1 MAVIDRQT
9 VQPSTAR
16 VSGLLAGAVLIVGA
30 ILLGSS
36 SVGVPIL
43 ILTLFLGAL
52 ALVFAQPAT
61 AKEVLGRRVVLALF
75 AGLFCLS
82 SLMGVPVSP

>member
-1 MAVIDRQT
+1 MAVIDRQS

-61 AKEVLGRRVVLALF
+61 AKEVLGHRVVLALF

-82 SLMGVPVSP
+82 NLMGVHMSP